1 MSTSFSKVCKLGLY
15 ALIAACLGAAPLDAQ
30 TPGAKKGKGAKGPE
44 GPAPDAD
51 ILTVR
56 GVVREFTSAP
66 KGEVDGVMLTDG
78 TWAHWPPYL
87 ADRFRN
93 IVSKG
98 DKVKV
103 VGWMETGKKGET
115 KLEVSSLTNL
125 NTNETR
131 ANDRFPPSAIEA
143 AAGIGSATGNALTVN
158 GSVREFTTAKKGE
171 VDGFILSDGKWIH
184 WPPHLASRFSD
195 FVVKGDKV
203 RVTGS
208 METGKKGENKFEV
221 STLTN
226 LRTNRTIENPERP
239 PPAAENLPAPRAM
252 DREDRLRALE
262 DQVEQILREIQRL
275 RKKR

>member
-1 MSTSFSKVCKLGLY
+1 MCASFSKAWSLGLF
-15 ALIAACLGAAPLDAQ
+15 ALIAACLGAASLDAQ
-30 TPGAKKGKGAKGPE
+30 TPGGKKGKGAKGPE

-66 KGEVDGVMLTDG
+66 KGEVDGVILNDG

-125 NTNETR
+125 DTNQTSE
-131 ANDRFPPSAIEA
+131 NERFPPSAIESR
-143 AAGIGSATGNALTVN
+143 AGVGPATGNGLTVR
-158 GSVREFTTAKKGE
+158 GSVKEFTTAKRGE
-171 VDGFILSDGKWIH
+171 VDGFILSDGKVVH
-184 WPPHLASRFSD
+184 WPPHLAGRFSD

-203 RVTGS
+203 RVTGF
-208 METGKKGENKFEV
+208 METGKKGDTKLEV
-221 STLTN
+221 SSLTN
-226 LRTNRTIENPERP
+226 LRTNKTMENPDRPVTAER
-239 PPAAENLPAPRAM
+239 LPLPQATN
-252 DREDRLRALE
+252 REERLRTLE
-262 DQVEQILREIQRL
+262 DQLEQISREIQRL
-275 RKKR
+275 RKEK